1 MASSPE
7 AMGPPF
13 SPHLPFMLRPC
24 LFRGIV
30 GSERLSSGKRQEW
43 LLEGRKK
50 APREIKTKCGGGL
63 DFPTS
68 LEEGRQRKEADV
80 VTWG

>member
-1 MASSPE
+1 M
-7 AMGPPF
+7 
-13 SPHLPFMLRPC
+13 
-24 LFRGIV
+24 
-30 GSERLSSGKRQEW
+30 
-43 LLEGRKK
+43 K

-68 LEEGRQRKEADV
+68 QEERQRKEADA